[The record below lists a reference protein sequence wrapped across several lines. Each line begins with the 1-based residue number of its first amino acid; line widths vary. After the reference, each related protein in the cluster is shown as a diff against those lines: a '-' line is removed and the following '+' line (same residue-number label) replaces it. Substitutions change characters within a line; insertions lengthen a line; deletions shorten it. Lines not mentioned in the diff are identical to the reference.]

1 MNRGCG
7 SWPDAARTAFLSMFL
22 MLSLGIWL
30 TACGTEETKS
40 ASYELPAYVN
50 DPSAPPE
57 TAKAYRAAIDYPDDF
72 ARIPCYCGCGDSAR
86 HESLQDCFISSIRGD
101 EIKFSN
107 HGAG

>member
-1 MNRGCG
+1 MRVFFLALLLTASIIILPAGCG
-7 SWPDAARTAFLSMFL
+7 TDDNQSEKYD
-22 MLSLGIWL
+22 
-30 TACGTEETKS
+30 
-40 ASYELPAYVN
+40 LPAYVN

-57 TAKAYRAAIDYPDDF
+57 AARAYQAAIDYSDDF
-72 ARIPCYCGCGDSAR
+72 ARIPCYCGCGESAI